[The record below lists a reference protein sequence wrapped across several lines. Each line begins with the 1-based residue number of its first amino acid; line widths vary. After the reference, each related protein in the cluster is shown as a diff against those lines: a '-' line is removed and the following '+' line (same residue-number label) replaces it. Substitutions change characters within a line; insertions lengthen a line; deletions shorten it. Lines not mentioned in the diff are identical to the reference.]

1 MIRKAGFY
9 KSLVLENADQVGKT
23 EGFSYYRPI
32 VQFRENQVKSG
43 ALMRKAVGRSL
54 I

>member
-9 KSLVLENADQVGKT
+9 KSLVLEKAGQVGKT

-32 VQFRENQVKSG
+32 VQFGENQVESG
-43 ALMRKAVGRSL
+43 TLIRKGVGRSP